1 MRSDLYAL
9 VLAGALAGCA
19 APQTGRVC
27 TPVASWASPAYRC
40 VTPEG
45 APAPVVEAPVEPTPP
60 APAEVQEETIDLK
73 EKVEFETD
81 SAQLKEGS
89 KPVLD
94 GVVKVLKEHPEI
106 LKIRIEGHT
115 DSTSTPEHNQTLS
128 EQRAAAVRE
137 YFTSQGIAAGRLS
150 SKGLGQTKPIDDN
163 NTESGR
169 AANRRVEIHIVDR
182 KK

>member
-1 MRSDLYAL
+1 MRSSLLAL
-9 VLAGALAGCA
+9 LLVGCA

-27 TPVASWASPAYRC
+27 TPVASWASPAFRC
-40 VTPEG
+40 VTPDG
-45 APAPVVEAPVEPTPP
+45 APPPVAPAPVEAPPP
-60 APAEVQEETIDLK
+60 EAPPPAEVKEETIDLK

-94 GVVKVLKEHPEI
+94 GVVKVMKDHPEI
-106 LKIRIEGHT
+106 AKIRIDGHT

-128 EQRAAAVRE
+128 EQRAASVKE
-137 YFTSQGIAAGRLS
+137 YLTSKGIAAGRLS
-150 SKGLGQTKPIDDN
+150 SKGFGQSKPIDDN

-169 AANRRVEIHIVDR
+169 AANRRVEIHIVER